1 METSLAGLLDERI
14 ARLDAEMVRIKDE
27 SAKAILAAKG
37 QKDVFVKAK
46 LMLLANPDAE
56 SLLAQL
62 KTLGVW

>member
-1 METSLAGLLDERI
+1 MGTSLAGLLDERI

-27 SAKAILAAKG
+27 AAKATLAAKG

-46 LMLLANPDAE
+46 LMLAANPDAE
-56 SLLAQL
+56 ALLAQL